1 MAKKKSN
8 KQVADIEVQDQVTT
22 AVFNEFEMEADE
34 ITIIEKYSKT
44 KVGEISVRPY
54 FTSETENMGL
64 EKYGMI
70 LHDEV
75 YHSEQLT
82 CLEVNGVKRYVTGL
96 NEFAPEVK
104 TLSKDKR
111 EVRIREI
118 RRAVAQLEAEL
129 AQNIIDPE
137 DAEFWNKVKLLRP
150 DNDKLWG
157 KITLKC
163 GNETIWLN
171 PAADP
176 YDLIKIFAIEA
187 GGFSLIAPSLE
198 KAKKASNPPKFY
210 LDKTVDTVSTRTED
224 TKIRNRALAALT
236 SLYDSNPTKLFFL
249 AKSIDVNSTQYIK
262 SMPNDIIYE
271 MMDAYINGNGAES
284 NKRKAATVF
293 SKASQQSLEDLKIK
307 SIVRDAKTFGF
318 LSGNPDGF
326 IYHVE
331 TGVKMG
337 RKNTDVFAY
346 LKNPV
351 NEETTSELISKCEK
365 YWNR

>member
-1 MAKKKSN
+1 MAKKTKE
-8 KQVADIEVQDQVTT
+8 KEVVKT
-22 AVFNEFEMEADE
+22 ASENVSNEFVMETE
-34 ITIIEKYSKT
+34 ELTMIEKYSQT

-54 FTSETENMGL
+54 FSAEMENMGL

-104 TLSKDKR
+104 TLPKEKR
-111 EVRIREI
+111 EAKIKEI

-129 AQNIIDPE
+129 AQNIVDP
-137 DAEFWNKVKLLRP
+137 DAADFWNQVKLLRP
-150 DNDKLWG
+150 DNDKLWS

-163 GNETIWLN
+163 GNETMYLN

-187 GGFSLIAPSLE
+187 GGFSLVAASLE
-198 KAKKASNPPKFY
+198 QAKTSAKPPKFY
-210 LDKTVDTVSTRTED
+210 LDKTIDTVSTRTQD

-236 SLYDSNPTKLFFL
+236 NLYDSNPTKLFFL
-249 AKSIDVNSTQYIK
+249 AKSIDGNSTQYIK
-262 SMPNDIIYE
+262 SMPNDVIYE
-271 MMDAYINGNGAES
+271 MMDAYINGYSSET
-284 NKRKAATVF
+284 NKRKAATIF
-293 SKASQQSLEDLKIK
+293 TAASKESLEDLKIR
-307 SIVRDAKTFGF
+307 SLVRDAKTYGF

-331 TGVKMG
+331 TGTKMG
-337 RKNTDVFAY
+337 RQNTDVFAY

-351 NEETTSELISKCEK
+351 NEEITAELLEKCEK

>member
-1 MAKKKSN
+1 MAKKKTKNEEVVEETTTIVSN
-8 KQVADIEVQDQVTT
+8 D
-22 AVFNEFEMEADE
+22 FELEAE
-34 ITIIEKYSKT
+34 ELTMVEKYSQT
-44 KVGEISVRPY
+44 KMGEISVRPY
-54 FTSETENMGL
+54 FSTELENMGL

-75 YHSEQLT
+75 YHTEQLT
-82 CLEVNGVKRYVTGL
+82 CLEINGVKRYVTGL

-104 TLSKDKR
+104 TLPKKER
-111 EVRIREI
+111 EAKIKEI

-137 DAEFWNKVKLLRP
+137 DSEFWNKVKLLRP
-150 DNDKLWG
+150 DNDKLWS
-157 KITLKC
+157 KISLKC
-163 GNETIWLN
+163 GNETMWLN
-171 PAADP
+171 PAEDP

-187 GGFSLIAPSLE
+187 GGFSLVAPSLE
-198 KAKKASNPPKFY
+198 EAKTTAKPLKFY

-236 SLYDSNPTKLFFL
+236 NLYDSNPTKLFFL
-249 AKSIDVNSTQYIK
+249 AKSIDANSTQYIK
-262 SMPNDIIYE
+262 SMPNDVVYE
-271 MMDAYINGNGAES
+271 MMDAYINGNSVER
-284 NKRKAATVF
+284 NRRKASSIFTAA
-293 SKASQQSLEDLKIK
+293 SKESLEDLKLR
-307 SIVRDAKTFGF
+307 SLVRDAKSFGF

-337 RKNTDVFAY
+337 RQNTDVFAY
-346 LKNPV
+346 LKNPI
-351 NEETTSELISKCEK
+351 NEEITSSLLEKCEH